1 MKGII
6 ISSDKSNSGK
16 TTISLALM
24 KILSKYGKVRGYKV
38 GPDFID
44 PKFHELAT
52 GYPSINLDYFI
63 SGKMVKDYFLKYGRG
78 FDYGIVEGVMGL
90 YDGLGGDYST
100 YHISR
105 YLGLP
110 IIIVMDC
117 GFNSTTAS
125 AIIYGLKYFGNA
137 DIRGVIF
144 NNVASR
150 SHHHDCAIKLP
161 PGVMDLGYI
170 KHDNEIN
177 IKSRHLG
184 LYLPDSST
192 ISKIKRV
199 SDIVEEQIDIN
210 SLISIM
216 ENFEIAEDKDQIN
229 TDSMDKP
236 KAASFMSYLLPS
248 DILKAPAGKA
258 IYSAYLNRDG
268 KMIDDTIAYKI
279 SNESVFVIPNAATTE
294 KIHNWLIENSK
305 GFEVNIIN
313 FSDKLCTL
321 ALQGPLAKEVMN
333 KIYPD
338 ANNLEHFTFMNA
350 SDRFGYKGLE
360 NVTFIAR
367 TGYTGEDGFEFI
379 IPNQRVV
386 EVWKLLLN
394 DPRVKPIGLGARDTL
409 RMEKGFLLSG
419 QDFNEDR
426 TPIEAGIS
434 WIVDFDHN
442 FIGKDKLLENK
453 NRLNQRFRGL
463 IALDKSI
470 PRSGT
475 KVYLNGDEVGILT
488 SGGYSP
494 TLGKGIGLGYI
505 DQNVKVDTEVELVLK
520 NGKGKGIIKK
530 PRLV

>member
-229 TDSMDKP
+229 TDSTDKP
-236 KAASFMSYLLPS
+236 KAA
-248 DILKAPAGKA
+248 
-258 IYSAYLNRDG
+258 
-268 KMIDDTIAYKI
+268 
-279 SNESVFVIPNAATTE
+279 
-294 KIHNWLIENSK
+294 
-305 GFEVNIIN
+305 
-313 FSDKLCTL
+313 
-321 ALQGPLAKEVMN
+321 
-333 KIYPD
+333 
-338 ANNLEHFTFMNA
+338 
-350 SDRFGYKGLE
+350 
-360 NVTFIAR
+360 
-367 TGYTGEDGFEFI
+367 
-379 IPNQRVV
+379 
-386 EVWKLLLN
+386 
-394 DPRVKPIGLGARDTL
+394 
-409 RMEKGFLLSG
+409 
-419 QDFNEDR
+419 
-426 TPIEAGIS
+426 
-434 WIVDFDHN
+434 
-442 FIGKDKLLENK
+442 
-453 NRLNQRFRGL
+453 
-463 IALDKSI
+463 IALDDAFSFYYSTNLDLIRRNYNIEFFSPLRNEVVEDAELIYIGGGYPELYPKYLQDSKRTISWLINNSEKGI
-470 PRSGT
+470 PIFAECGGLM
-475 KVYLNGDEVGILT
+475 YLSKTLEIGGNSFNMVGIFNAEVSMNSSLT
-488 SGGYSP
+488 IGYTELMSEFENILVEKDVKIKGHEFHKSKVLNYSEN
-494 TLGKGIGLGYI
+494 TVFRNIRGKGLGDGRDGMLY
-505 DQNVKVDTEVELVLK
+505 K
-520 NGKGKGIIKK
+520 NTLATYSHFMFLGNEGFLIQ
-530 PRLV
+530 

>member
-1 MKGII
+1 MRTPLYEEHVKLGA
-6 ISSDKSNSGK
+6 K
-16 TTISLALM
+16 
-24 KILSKYGKVRGYKV
+24 
-38 GPDFID
+38 FID
-44 PKFHELAT
+44 FHGWEMPIQYT
-52 GYPSINLDYFI
+52 SIIEEHKHVRSSVGLFDVSHMGDI
-63 SGKMVKDYFLKYGRG
+63 LIKGR
-78 FDYGIVEGVMGL
+78 D
-90 YDGLGGDYST
+90 
-100 YHISR
+100 
-105 YLGLP
+105 
-110 IIIVMDC
+110 
-117 GFNSTTAS
+117 
-125 AIIYGLKYFGNA
+125 
-137 DIRGVIF
+137 
-144 NNVASR
+144 
-150 SHHHDCAIKLP
+150 
-161 PGVMDLGYI
+161 
-170 KHDNEIN
+170 
-177 IKSRHLG
+177 
-184 LYLPDSST
+184 
-192 ISKIKRV
+192 
-199 SDIVEEQIDIN
+199 
-210 SLISIM
+210 
-216 ENFEIAEDKDQIN
+216 
-229 TDSMDKP
+229 
-236 KAASFMSYLLPS
+236 AASFMSYLLPS

-434 WIVDFDHN
+434 WIIDFDHN

-475 KVYLNGDEVGILT
+475 KVYLDGDEVGILT